1 MSAVVISYKNTEIA
15 SMDATGVKTLLTGDA
30 FCEDNIIIS
39 YTAPTAPA
47 PSLQSKSASYT
58 PSETAQSST
67 ITADPGYDGLDEVS
81 VSVGAIAPSYVGS
94 GVTRIS
100 SHIYTPTTT
109 DQVINAGQYI
119 DGVQRILG
127 DANLIAGNIK
137 KDVSIFSI
145 TGTYEGQSYQSASGV
160 SF

>member
-15 SMDATGVKTLLTGDA
+15 TMDATGVKTLLTGDA
-30 FCEDNIIIS
+30 FCEDNIIVS
-39 YTAPTAPA
+39 YTAPT

-67 ITADPGYDGLDEVS
+67 ITADNGYDGMDEVS
-81 VSVGAIAPSYVGS
+81 VSVGAIDPSYVGS
-94 GVTRIS
+94 GVTRIGA
-100 SHIYTPTTT
+100 HTYTPTTT
-109 DQVINAGQYI
+109 DQVISAGQYI
-119 DGVQRILG
+119 NGVQTILG

-145 TGTYEGQSYQSASGV
+145 TGTYEGQSYQPASGV